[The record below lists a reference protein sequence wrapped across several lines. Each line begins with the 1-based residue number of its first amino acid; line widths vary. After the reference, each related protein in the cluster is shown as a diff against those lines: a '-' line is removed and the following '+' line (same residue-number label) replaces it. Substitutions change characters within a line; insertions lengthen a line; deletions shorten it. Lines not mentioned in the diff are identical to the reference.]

1 MQAHTLYFIC
11 KKTTKQREAFETVGH
26 HKMSISDTNAAP
38 TLDDVARLA
47 DVSTA
52 TVSRC
57 LNDPEKLS
65 RTTRD
70 RVQAAIKTLGYTPNF
85 AARSMAAKR
94 TFTIGAIIPTMENAI
109 FARGLQAFQEELD
122 RRGYTLLVSSTG
134 YKPDAEEK
142 QIRNLVAR
150 GADGLLVI
158 GHDRDSGLYDYLKQQ
173 RVPVLVTWSFDES
186 ATTPS
191 IGFDNR
197 SAMRACAERVIAQGH
212 HRIAM
217 ISSMSAQN
225 DRARMRIA
233 GVRDAMA
240 ANGLDPSS
248 LALVEVPY
256 TFDDGEAAFLE
267 LMQGTP
273 RPSIVMCGSDVLA
286 VGAIHGARKLGLRVP
301 QDVSI
306 TGFDDIELAQV
317 TDPELT
323 TVRVP
328 HHQMGRLAATEL
340 VAMIEEKRP
349 GVAKRLETEF
359 IERGSVAPIG
369 AVKP

>member
-1 MQAHTLYFIC
+1 MPA
-11 KKTTKQREAFETVGH
+11 
-26 HKMSISDTNAAP
+26 SDTAP

-57 LNDPEKLS
+57 LNDPDKLTK
-65 RTTRD
+65 TTRE
-70 RVQAAIKTLGYTPNF
+70 RVQAAIAQLGYTPNF

-122 RRGYTLLVSSTG
+122 RRGYTLLVSSTA
-134 YKPDAEEK
+134 YKTDAEEK

-158 GHDRDSGLYDYLKQQ
+158 GHDRDPAIYDYLRQQ
-173 RVPVLVTWSFDES
+173 RVPVLVTWSYDQS
-186 ATTPS
+186 APAPS

-197 SAMRACAERVIAQGH
+197 AAMRQFAQKVLASGH
-212 HRIAM
+212 RRISM
-217 ISSMSAQN
+217 ISSMSEQN

-233 GVRDAMA
+233 GVRDAMSA
-240 ANGLDPSS
+240 QGLDPDT
-248 LALVEVPY
+248 LALIEVPY
-256 TFDDGEAAFLE
+256 TFDDGAGAFLK
-267 LMQGTP
+267 LMQQDP
-273 RPSIVMCGSDVLA
+273 KPSVVLCGSDVLA
-286 VGAIHGARKLGLRVP
+286 VGAIRGARQLGMRVP
-301 QDVSI
+301 QDISI

-328 HHQMGRLAATEL
+328 HHDMGRLAAEEL
-340 VAMIEEKRP
+340 VAMIEDKRE
-349 GVAKRLETEF
+349 GISQRLETTI
-359 IERGSVAPIG
+359 IERASVAPSG
-369 AVKP
+369 TPNA

>member
-1 MQAHTLYFIC
+1 MPA
-11 KKTTKQREAFETVGH
+11 
-26 HKMSISDTNAAP
+26 SDAAP

-57 LNDPEKLS
+57 LNDPGKLTQ
-65 RTTRD
+65 TTRE
-70 RVQAAIKTLGYTPNF
+70 RVQAAIEELGYTPNF

-134 YKPDAEEK
+134 YKTDAEEK

-158 GHDRDSGLYDYLKQQ
+158 GHDRDPEIYDYLRQQ
-173 RVPVLVTWSFDES
+173 RVPVLVTWSYDQS
-186 ATTPS
+186 APAPS

-197 SAMRACAERVIAQGH
+197 AAMRQFAQKVLAMGH
-212 HRIAM
+212 DRIAM
-217 ISSMSAQN
+217 ISSMSDQN

-233 GVRDAMA
+233 GVRDAMLA
-240 ANGLDPSS
+240 QGLDPAA
-248 LALVEVPY
+248 LALIEVPY
-256 TFDDGEAAFLE
+256 TFDDGASAFLD
-267 LMQGTP
+267 LMQANP
-273 RPSIVMCGSDVLA
+273 RPSIVLCGSDVLA
-286 VGAIHGARKLGLRVP
+286 VGAIRGARQLGMRVP
-301 QDVSI
+301 EDISI

-317 TDPELT
+317 THPELT

-328 HHQMGRLAATEL
+328 HHDMGRRAAQEL
-340 VAMIEEKRP
+340 VAMIEDKRE
-349 GVAKRLETEF
+349 GISQRLETTI
-359 IERGSVAPIG
+359 IERASVAPN
-369 AVKP
+369 A